1 MIRKVAFLTIILIG
15 GIYSSLKAQAPKYS
29 NEFLKIG
36 VGARALGM
44 SNAFIASAD
53 DVTAAYWNPAGLTR
67 LNNDFQ
73 VSLMHSEYF
82 AGIAAY
88 DYAAFATRIDSLSS
102 FGVSFIRFGV
112 DDIPNTTQLIDAEG
126 NIDFN
131 RVSSFSAADYA
142 ALFSYARKSRIE
154 GLSYGANVKIIHRNV
169 GDFADAWGFG
179 LDAGAQLQRG
189 KWTYAAMARDVTSTF
204 NAWTSNLDA
213 ETQRVFLLTGNELP
227 ENSVELTLPELL
239 LGINRK
245 FIFSKRIGMLAELN
259 LKNTFDGRRNVL
271 FNSDPIS
278 IDPSLGI
285 ETTYDDLIFLRL
297 GIGNFQ
303 VTDDIDGNRITT
315 FQPNFGIGV
324 KFSTFSIDY
333 ALTDIG
339 DRSVALYSNV
349 FSLRIDLNRK
359 Q

>member
-1 MIRKVAFLTIILIG
+1 MKRNATLLSAILLFVASTQ
-15 GIYSSLKAQAPKYS
+15 LKAQAPKYS

-44 SNAFIASAD
+44 SNAFVAGAN
-53 DVTAAYWNPAGLTR
+53 DVTAGYWNPAGLTD
-67 LNNDFQ
+67 LSSDFQ
-73 VSLMHSEYF
+73 FSLMHSEYF

-88 DYAAFATRIDSLSS
+88 DYAAFATRIDSMSS
-102 FGVSFIRFGV
+102 LGVSFIRFGV

-142 ALFSYARKSRIE
+142 GLISYARKTKIE

-169 GDFADAWGFG
+169 GDFASAWGFG
-179 LDAGAQLQRG
+179 LDAGAKYKRN
-189 KWTYAAMARDVTSTF
+189 KWTYAAMARDITSTF
-204 NAWTSNLDA
+204 NAWTTNLDA
-213 ETQRVFLLTGNELP
+213 ETRRVFVLTNNDIP
-227 ENSVELTLPELL
+227 ENSVEITLPELL
-239 LGINRK
+239 LGVNRK

-259 LKNTFDGRRNVL
+259 LKNTFDGKRNVL
-271 FNSDPIS
+271 INSDPIS
-278 IDPSLGI
+278 IDPSMGI
-285 ETTYDDLIFLRL
+285 EATYDDLIFLRA

-303 VTDDIDGNRITT
+303 LTEDIDGNRETT
-315 FQPNFGIGV
+315 FQPNFGVGV
-324 KFSTFSIDY
+324 KFSSFSIDY

-359 Q
+359 K